1 MNQVV
6 NDYVQRNWEQIK
18 LDMALNGRH
27 ANAFDAG
34 TLVGEG
40 FVNKG
45 MGGAGSRQAV
55 YAQTSLVRMVVTLD
69 PGPPAGIFVYTTFP
83 NYLGTPAY

>member
-6 NDYVQRNWEQIK
+6 EDYVRLNWEQIK

-27 ANAFDAG
+27 ATAFDAG

-40 FVNKG
+40 FLNKG

-55 YAQTSLVRMVVTLD
+55 YAQTSLVRLIVNLD
-69 PGPPAGIFVYTTFP
+69 LGPPAGIFVYTIFP
-83 NYLGTPAY
+83 NHLGTPAY